1 MTKTHWLGAAS
12 ALILALAACEA
23 TTGDQAATNQ
33 PADGA
38 EADGLAKL
46 ATVNMAVDTS
56 YLTAEEREVVNLLNQ
71 AANLMSEIY
80 KRQHTPD
87 YDRLRAEVVARNDP
101 RLLEKFD
108 AFFGPWDPIE
118 DDRPFFG
125 DKPKPPGAGFYPV
138 DLTKEQFDAY
148 LQAHPDQAE
157 ALTSPY
163 TVVRR
168 QGDRLVAVPYSQAYK
183 QWLEPAAK
191 LLEQA
196 AAKTTNPSLK
206 KFLSLRA
213 KAFRTDDYFE
223 SELAWMDLRDTP
235 IEVAI
240 GPYETYTDELYGR
253 KTAFEAFVTLRNPE
267 ESAKLDKYK
276 AMLRDMEAN
285 LPVDENYKN
294 FQRGFESPISVV
306 DQIHGGGDN
315 VPGIQT
321 IAFNLPNDERV
332 REAKGAKK
340 VILQNVLGAKF
351 DRILKPMAELV
362 LVPEQ
367 SRNVTKA
374 YMTNETLFHE
384 LSHSL
389 GPGSITV
396 NGRKTTVDKE
406 LKEIGSG
413 FEEAKADVMGAWNI
427 LYMMD
432 RGVLPAAEKP
442 QIRATYV
449 AGLFRAMRFGVGEAH
464 GQGAAM
470 QYRYLRAKGAL
481 VWDAPAQRFRID
493 EGKIDGAIRDLVADI
508 VRLQGNGDYAGTK
521 AFLAKWAVL
530 DPEAEEVIGSM
541 GHIPVDIRPIY
552 PDRI

>member
-33 PADGA
+33 PAEGA

-71 AANLMSEIY
+71 AANLVSEIY

-493 EGKIDGAIRDLVADI
+493 ESKIDGAIRDLVADI
-508 VRLQGNGDYAGTK
+508 VRLQGNGDYVGTK

-530 DPEAEEVIGSM
+530 DPEAEKVIGSM